1 MPSSKMNIKLA
12 SMKTIKGRTRKP
24 SLKARE
30 STEKKTKK
38 IIHIASSVSDRS
50 GSMQSCR
57 GSQYEG
63 FKTFWGDRRKDS
75 ETSGAELFGM
85 YSSFDDISE
94 IWSKN
99 EDEKDG
105 FEKITK
111 APNFPDT
118 EIFKM
123 LRPRGCTRL
132 IDTFNEQIHML
143 EDFYIDMKKKNPDA
157 DIRVS
162 FVLQTDGE
170 NNIGPNL
177 EKDETVHQA
186 NDRIKTKIAATI
198 RRLEKEGATI
208 LFLGAGIDAIKT
220 AATYGVSSSHTLQT
234 GLDPNSS
241 ANAYKCFSAAVS
253 RGMTQESSVPIPVS
267 FTGLERAQ
275 SQAQYNHSPPNFDDY
290 NSSPP
295 LICGTPVLA
304 PFGGLKKLAYDDLS
318 STSAAAMLLKNKTGS
333 WLLRKSTTHG
343 CFAWSYNTNGII
355 THHLI
360 TDKIITELAA
370 MRFAIMEMET
380 EFKKKNLTF
389 NWNNNFISPDG
400 RPICKPIAFNTI
412 LPPPPPLLRLPQ
424 LGLLNDPFL
433 PIPPP
438 PHMNTLTLI

>member
-1 MPSSKMNIKLA
+1 MNTKLA

-63 FKTFWGDRRKDS
+63 FKTFWGDRWKDS

-143 EDFYIDMKKKNPDA
+143 EEFYIDMKKKNPDA

-253 RGMTQESSVPIPVS
+253 RGMTQECSVPIPVS

-295 LICGTPVLA
+295 LICGSPVLA
-304 PFGGLKKLAYDDLS
+304 PFGGLKKFAHDDLS